1 MKDEQKK
8 TMRTGLQSQERAR
21 KMLRVPDREFAAS
34 NMDEELW
41 NSEVQFEVKAGKQ
54 VDKVASLF
62 FRIEEQ
68 TEQKINNTK
77 GKTNDKPFA
86 MICMPNGTGD
96 GLLVT
101 RISDLER
108 LVEGLQKNWEKER
121 EQHGLDKE

>member
-1 MKDEQKK
+1 MKDEQINA
-8 TMRTGLQSQERAR
+8 MGSGLQKQERAR
-21 KMLRVPDREFAAS
+21 KLLRVPDREFGAS

-68 TEQKINNTK
+68 TEQKLKSTK
-77 GKTNDKPFA
+77 GVQQDKPFA

-101 RISDLER
+101 RLSELES
-108 LVEGLQKNWEKER
+108 LVNGLLKNWEKER
-121 EQHGLDKE
+121 EQNGMDQK

>member
-68 TEQKINNTK
+68 TEQNKQTNHFKYLHGTAKVIRSQTWLNTH
-77 GKTNDKPFA
+77 NFF
-86 MICMPNGTGD
+86 MLYIIIM
-96 GLLVT
+96 
-101 RISDLER
+101 
-108 LVEGLQKNWEKER
+108 
-121 EQHGLDKE
+121 